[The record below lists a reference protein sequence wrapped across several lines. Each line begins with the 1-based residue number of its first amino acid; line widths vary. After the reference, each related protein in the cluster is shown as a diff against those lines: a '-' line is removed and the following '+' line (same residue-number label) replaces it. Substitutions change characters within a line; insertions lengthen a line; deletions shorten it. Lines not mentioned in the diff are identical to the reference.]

1 MIKLYEEFFNEAA
14 VYTNTK
20 GGNFWGDTGAGIL
33 PICTKT
39 KRILLCLRSKHVNEP
54 NTWGIIGGQIDNN
67 ENPEIAAKRE
77 LREETSYAGNIEMI
91 KAFKYVS
98 TDGHFIYHNFIG
110 LVNEEF
116 EVYCDWE
123 NERGQWFSYDEFLKV
138 NPKHFGLTALIKNA
152 KKIILKHV

>member
-1 MIKLYEEFFNEAA
+1 MILTFNEYLNES

-54 NTWGIIGGQIDNN
+54 NTWGIIGGKIDND
-67 ENPEIAAKRE
+67 ENPEVAAKRE
-77 LREETSYAGNIEMI
+77 LREETSYAGNIKMI
-91 KAFKYVS
+91 EAFKYVS
-98 TDGHFIYHNFIG
+98 SDGHFTYHNFIG
-110 LVNEEF
+110 LVDEEF

-123 NERGQWFSYDEFLKV
+123 NERGQWLSYDELLKI
-138 NPKHFGLTALIKNA
+138 NPKHFGLTSLIKNS
-152 KKIILKHV
+152 KKIILKYV